1 MLLEVKDLNIS
12 LTSEKS
18 VAEHISFRLGQGEM
32 LSIVGSSG
40 AGKTTIC
47 KAIMGLLGNAYRADG
62 EILFQGEDLLD
73 LPERKRQTI
82 YGKEICLIMQN
93 PMTAFNPSIRV
104 GRQMEKT
111 YLLHHGKTPR
121 QEMQRLFAAIL
132 QKLGLE
138 DTQRILNSYPF
149 TLSGGMLQRLMI
161 AAAVGIVILLVL
173 IIKFK
178 LHPVLSMMISAI
190 IIGAGAGMPLTMI
203 SDTVEKGVGKTLQ
216 GIALLVGL
224 GSMFGGIL
232 EVSGGAQR
240 IAETLIGKF
249 GQKKAGWA
257 LGLTGLV
264 IGTTV
269 FFEAGVVVL
278 IPLVFSVAK
287 QTRKSTLYYALPLLS
302 GLASGYAFVPP
313 SAGSVLV
320 ANALGVNLGT
330 MIMVGVPTALICMMV
345 SGIFWGSFVGNK
357 IYTELPANVEEIKDD
372 GKDLPPFGLVLGVI
386 LIPLVLILL
395 STLSKYMPLPEGV
408 KDVLGFIGK
417 PFLALTIATL
427 ASMYFLGIKRGFTG
441 AQLKKILD
449 HSLRPVGMILL
460 VIASGGVIRW
470 MLQDSGLGNII
481 GPVLEKSGLP
491 LILIAFLIALLVRAS
506 VGSSI
511 VAMTMASG
519 IMATMPAVMG
529 TSMLYRAAMC
539 CAICGGATALSHV
552 NDAGFWLVTSFLEID
567 EKTTLKSWTIMET
580 LIGVTALIVSFIVSI
595 FA

>member
-1 MLLEVKDLNIS
+1 MGSKQRSTKAFLLPGVPVTL
-12 LTSEKS
+12 
-18 VAEHISFRLGQGEM
+18 
-32 LSIVGSSG
+32 
-40 AGKTTIC
+40 
-47 KAIMGLLGNAYRADG
+47 
-62 EILFQGEDLLD
+62 
-73 LPERKRQTI
+73 
-82 YGKEICLIMQN
+82 
-93 PMTAFNPSIRV
+93 
-104 GRQMEKT
+104 
-111 YLLHHGKTPR
+111 
-121 QEMQRLFAAIL
+121 IL
-132 QKLGLE
+132 QEKAE
-138 DTQRILNSYPF
+138 KMEETTF
-149 TLSGGMLQRLMI
+149 TADPMRLML

-190 IIGAGAGMPLTMI
+190 IIGAGAGMPLEMI
-203 SDTVEKGVGKTLQ
+203 ADTVEKGVGKTLQ

-232 EVSGGAQR
+232 EVSGSAQR
-240 IAETLIGKF
+240 MAETLISKF

-287 QTRKSTLYYALPLLS
+287 QTKKSTLYYAIPLLS

-330 MIMVGVPTALICMMV
+330 MIMVGVPTALICMLV
-345 SGIFWGSFVGNK
+345 SGIIWGNLVGNK
-357 IYTELPANVEEIKDD
+357 IFTELPANVEEIKDD
-372 GKDLPPFGLVLGVI
+372 GKELPPFGLVLGVI

-395 STLSKYMPLPEGV
+395 STVSKYMPIPAGIQSF
-408 KDVLGFIGK
+408 LGFIGK

-427 ASMYFLGIKRGFTG
+427 AAMYFLGIRRGFTG

-481 GPVLEKSGLP
+481 GPALEKSGLP
-491 LILIAFLIALLVRAS
+491 LKRFFNTSGNIYKEMKLKDKLPEMSEEEQLALLATDGMLVKRPIL
-506 VGSSI
+506 VGKDK
-511 VAMTMASG
+511 VL
-519 IMATMPAVMG
+519 V
-529 TSMLYRAAMC
+529 
-539 CAICGGATALSHV
+539 GAK
-552 NDAGFWLVTSFLEID
+552 
-567 EKTTLKSWTIMET
+567 EKEWEEYLKS
-580 LIGVTALIVSFIVSI
+580 
-595 FA
+595 

>member
-1 MLLEVKDLNIS
+1 ME
-12 LTSEKS
+12 E
-18 VAEHISFRLGQGEM
+18 
-32 LSIVGSSG
+32 
-40 AGKTTIC
+40 TT
-47 KAIMGLLGNAYRADG
+47 
-62 EILFQGEDLLD
+62 
-73 LPERKRQTI
+73 
-82 YGKEICLIMQN
+82 
-93 PMTAFNPSIRV
+93 
-104 GRQMEKT
+104 
-111 YLLHHGKTPR
+111 
-121 QEMQRLFAAIL
+121 FAA
-132 QKLGLE
+132 
-138 DTQRILNSYPF
+138 DP
-149 TLSGGMLQRLMI
+149 MRLMI
-161 AAAVGIVILLVL
+161 AAAVGIIVLLVL

-190 IIGAGAGMPLTMI
+190 IIGVGAGMPLTMI

-257 LGLTGLV
+257 LV

-278 IPLVFSVAK
+278 IPLAFSVAK
-287 QTRKSTLYYALPLLS
+287 QTKKSTLYYAIPLLS

-330 MIMVGVPTALICMMV
+330 MIMVGIPTALICMLV
-345 SGIFWGSFVGNK
+345 SGIIWGGFIGNK
-357 IYTELPANVEEIKDD
+357 IFTELPANVGEIKDD
-372 GKDLPPFGLVLGVI
+372 GKELPSFGLVLGVI

-395 STLSKYMPLPEGV
+395 STLSKYMPLPAGV
-408 KDVLGFIGK
+408 QDVLGFLGK

-427 ASMYFLGIKRGFTG
+427 AAMYFLGIRRGFSG

-481 GPVLEKSGLP
+481 GPALEKSGLP
-491 LILIAFLIALLVRAS
+491 LILIAFFIAILVRAS
-506 VGSSI
+506 VGNSI

-519 IMATMPAVMG
+519 IMATMPAVMD

-552 NDAGFWLVTSFLEID
+552 NDAGFWLVGTFLEID

-580 LIGVTALIVSFIVSI
+580 LIGVTALIVSLVISI

>member
-1 MLLEVKDLNIS
+1 MLLL
-12 LTSEKS
+12 
-18 VAEHISFRLGQGEM
+18 
-32 LSIVGSSG
+32 
-40 AGKTTIC
+40 
-47 KAIMGLLGNAYRADG
+47 
-62 EILFQGEDLLD
+62 
-73 LPERKRQTI
+73 
-82 YGKEICLIMQN
+82 
-93 PMTAFNPSIRV
+93 
-104 GRQMEKT
+104 
-111 YLLHHGKTPR
+111 
-121 QEMQRLFAAIL
+121 
-132 QKLGLE
+132 
-138 DTQRILNSYPF
+138 
-149 TLSGGMLQRLMI
+149 
-161 AAAVGIVILLVL
+161 L

-178 LHPVLSMMISAI
+178 IHPILSLLISALV
-190 IIGAGAGMPLTMI
+190 IGLGAGMPVPTLV
-203 SDTVEKGVGKTLQ
+203 STVEKGAGDTLQ
-216 GIALLVGL
+216 GIILLIGL
-224 GSMFGGIL
+224 GSLFGGIL

-240 IAETLIGKF
+240 IAETLIHKF

-278 IPLVFSVAK
+278 IPLAFSVAK
-287 QTRKSTLYYALPLLS
+287 QTKKSTLYYAIPLLS

-330 MIMVGVPTALICMMV
+330 MIMVGIPTALICMLV
-345 SGIFWGSFVGNK
+345 SGIIWGGFIGNK
-357 IYTELPANVEEIKDD
+357 IFTELPANVGEIKDD
-372 GKDLPPFGLVLGVI
+372 GKELPSFGLVLGVI

-395 STLSKYMPLPEGV
+395 STLSKYMPLPAGV
-408 KDVLGFIGK
+408 QDVLGFLGK

-427 ASMYFLGIKRGFTG
+427 AAMYFLGIRRGFSG

-481 GPVLEKSGLP
+481 GPALEKSGLP
-491 LILIAFLIALLVRAS
+491 LILIAFFIAILVRAS